1 VLQAGVHLSQKGMLF
16 SVSVFSNPVVR
27 FLKVAFRG
35 EEEDDLH

>member
-1 VLQAGVHLSQKGMLF
+1 VKLKLDENIPA
-16 SVSVFSNPVVR
+16 VFRNPVVR